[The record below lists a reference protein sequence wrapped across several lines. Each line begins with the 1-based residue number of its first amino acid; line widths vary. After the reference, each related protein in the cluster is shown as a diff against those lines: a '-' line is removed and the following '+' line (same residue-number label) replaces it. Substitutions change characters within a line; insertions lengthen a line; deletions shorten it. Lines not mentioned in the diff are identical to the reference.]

1 MLNVVA
7 VCGNALEAKAVLQQ
21 QKIDLIFLDI
31 NMPLLDGIAFLKT
44 LRNQP
49 QIIFTIAYK
58 EYGPLLLSPA
68 LKTFFLSHNFF
79 VFTVHLS
86 LISQELHT
94 LKEIGF
100 SLIILSYRLVAIT
113 GKSF

>member
-1 MLNVVA
+1 VVA
-7 VCGNALEAKAVLQQ
+7 VFGNSLEAKAVLQQ

-31 NMPLLDGIAFLKT
+31 NMPLLDGNAFLKT

-49 QIIFTIAYK
+49 QIIFTTAYK
-58 EYGPLLLSPA
+58 EYGHPLLSPA
-68 LKTFFLSHNFF
+68 LKTFFLNYNFF
-79 VFTVHLS
+79 VFTFHLS

-94 LKEIGF
+94 SKGIGF